1 MATILENYL
10 NLKTT
15 LDAGMQAAKPDPA
28 QIWQYQELLYRIEVL
43 QVCQM
48 FLKSAPESADVKTI
62 VPHYQMMDA
71 YVQNLMQE
79 RQNVAGQDKQPCQT
93 AYNSFFG
100 VVSDYRK
107 RFGSFA
113 PGNDT
118 GKYGKEIAA
127 VIRAVLPAWI
137 QYRETCVAILQKE
150 AA

>member
-15 LDAGMQAAKPDPA
+15 LDAGMHTAQFGPA

-48 FLKSAPESADVKTI
+48 FLKSAPASTDGKMLCS
-62 VPHYQMMDA
+62 HYQMMDA
-71 YVQNLMQE
+71 YIQNLLQE
-79 RQNVAGQDKQPCQT
+79 RQNFMGQDKEPCQT

-100 VVSDYRK
+100 VVCDYRK
-107 RFGSFA
+107 RFGSFS
-113 PGNDT
+113 PGNDA

-127 VIRAVLPAWI
+127 VVRAVLPAWI
-137 QYRETCVAILQKE
+137 QYRETCVAIPAKE

>member
-10 NLKTT
+10 GLKTT
-15 LDAGMQAAKPDPA
+15 LDTGMTLAAFCPG

-48 FLKSAPESADVKTI
+48 FQKSAPESADVKTI

-71 YVQNLMQE
+71 YIQNLLQE
-79 RQNVAGQDKQPCQT
+79 RQNIAGQDKQPTQT

-100 VVSDYRK
+100 VVQDYRK

-113 PGNDT
+113 PGNDA

-137 QYRETCVAILQKE
+137 QYRETCVSIHQKE

>member
-10 NLKTT
+10 GLKTT
-15 LDAGMQAAKPDPA
+15 LDAGMQTAKPGPA

-43 QVCQM
+43 QACQM
-48 FLKSAPESADVKTI
+48 FQKSAPESTDGKI
-62 VPHYQMMDA
+62 LCQHYQMMDA
-71 YVQNLMQE
+71 YIQNLLQE
-79 RQNVAGQDKQPCQT
+79 RQNVAGKDRQPTQT

-113 PGNDT
+113 PGNDA

-127 VIRAVLPAWI
+127 VVRAVLPAWI
-137 QYRETCVAILQKE
+137 QYRETYVTIITKG

>member
-10 NLKTT
+10 NLKSM

-43 QVCQM
+43 QTCQM
-48 FLKSAPESADVKTI
+48 FQKSAPESADVKTI
-62 VPHYQMMDA
+62 LPHYQMMDA

-79 RQNVAGQDKQPCQT
+79 RQNAPGPDKQMFQT
-93 AYNSFFG
+93 AYNSFYG
-100 VVSDYRK
+100 IVSDYRK

-113 PGNDT
+113 PCNDT

-127 VIRAVLPAWI
+127 VIRTVLPAWI
-137 QYRETCVAILQKE
+137 QYRETCVALAKKE